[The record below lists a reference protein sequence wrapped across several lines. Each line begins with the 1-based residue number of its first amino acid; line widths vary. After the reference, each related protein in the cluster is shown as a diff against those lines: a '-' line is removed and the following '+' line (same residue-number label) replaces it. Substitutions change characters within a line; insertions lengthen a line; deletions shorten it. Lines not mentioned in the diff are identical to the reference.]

1 MARHALFA
9 LLLGLGVTLAM
20 PAGVADQG
28 VATPNNDEYYELYKV
43 LVDTI
48 DQVDRNYVQNLSRR
62 EIIDAAIH
70 GILEKLDPYS
80 SYISPEE
87 MTRFRDDVEHKFG
100 GIGIQISME
109 NGRLIVL
116 SPLVGSPA
124 YRAGIRAGDRIVN
137 IEGDSTEGIT
147 IDEAVKKLKGDAG
160 TDVTLSVRHLGSPE
174 PVDVSLTREVVS
186 VDTVLGD
193 SRREDDAWNWM
204 IDPEMGIGYI
214 RITAF
219 SRETASDLRDA
230 LNELQD
236 EGLRGLVIDLRFNP
250 GGLLTSAIEICDMFI
265 EQGRIVST
273 KGRNTPERTWDA
285 KAPGTFSGFPMAIIV
300 NRYSASA
307 SEILSACL
315 QDHKR
320 AIVVGE
326 RTWGKG
332 SVQNV
337 VELEGGTSALKLTT
351 ASYQRPNGHN
361 IHRFPD
367 ATEDD
372 EWGVMPNDDYLLKLT
387 PNEMQQLVLVR
398 RDRDI
403 VHWHQ
408 EQPIA
413 EEEADS
419 AVDEPDAASD
429 SPEDPEDDNETIDES
444 DDANEDDA
452 SESVDKDFVDRQL
465 EAAMGY
471 VRSQLTGDAPDDE

>member
-28 VATPNNDEYYELYKV
+28 VAPNNDEYYELYKV

-62 EIIDAAIH
+62 EIVDAAIQ

-109 NGRLIVL
+109 NGRLVVL

-124 YRAGIRAGDRIVN
+124 YRAGLRAGDHIVS
-137 IEGDSTEGIT
+137 IEGESTEGIT
-147 IDEAVKKLKGDAG
+147 IDDAVKQLKGDAG
-160 TDVTLSVRHLGSPE
+160 TDVTLSVRHTGSSD
-174 PVDVSLTREVVS
+174 PVDVTLTREIVAVE
-186 VDTVLGD
+186 TVLGD
-193 SRREDDAWNWM
+193 SRKPSDAWDWM
-204 IDPEMGIGYI
+204 LDREAGIGYI

-219 SRETASDLRDA
+219 SRETASDLRRA
-230 LNELQD
+230 LNELED
-236 EGLRGLVIDLRFNP
+236 EGLNGLIIDLRFNP

-265 EQGRIVST
+265 EEGRIVST
-273 KGRNTPERTWDA
+273 QGRNTPERTWEA
-285 KAPGTFSGFPMAIIV
+285 KSPGTYSGFPMAILV

-315 QDHKR
+315 QDHDR

-351 ASYQRPNGHN
+351 ASYQRPSGHN

-372 EWGVMPNDDYLLKLT
+372 EWGVMPNDDYLIKFS
-387 PNEMQQLVLVR
+387 PEEMRQLVLTR

-403 VHWHQ
+403 VVYHG
-408 EQPIA
+408 EEGEEAVA
-413 EEEADS
+413 EEEES
-419 AVDEPDAASD
+419 SD
-429 SPEDPEDDNETIDES
+429 SEPADTDDGNESEDGEVTEE
-444 DDANEDDA
+444 E
-452 SESVDKDFVDRQL
+452 EVDITFVDRQL
-465 EAAMGY
+465 EAAVEY
-471 VRSQLTGDAPDDE
+471 IRSQLAGDASDDE

>member
-28 VATPNNDEYYELYKV
+28 VAPNNDEYYELYKV

-62 EIIDAAIH
+62 EIVDAAIQ

-109 NGRLIVL
+109 NGRLVVL

-124 YRAGIRAGDRIVN
+124 YRAGLRAGDHIVS
-137 IEGDSTEGIT
+137 IEGESTEGIT
-147 IDEAVKKLKGDAG
+147 IDDAVKQLKGDAG
-160 TDVTLSVRHLGSPE
+160 TDVTLTVRHSESTEPE
-174 PVDVSLTREVVS
+174 EVTLTREVVS
-186 VDTVLGD
+186 VETVLGD
-193 SRREDDAWNWM
+193 ARKPDDAWDWM
-204 IDPEMGIGYI
+204 LDPELGIGYI
-214 RITAF
+214 RLTAF
-219 SRETASDLRDA
+219 SRETASDLRRA
-230 LNELQD
+230 LNELED
-236 EGLRGLVIDLRFNP
+236 EGLQGLVIDLRFNP

-265 EQGRIVST
+265 KEGRIVST
-273 KGRNTPERTWDA
+273 QGRNTPERTWDA
-285 KAPGTFSGFPMAIIV
+285 KSPGTYSGFPMAILV

-315 QDHKR
+315 QDHDR

-351 ASYQRPNGHN
+351 ASYQRPSGKN

-367 ATEDD
+367 ASEDD
-372 EWGVMPNDDYLLKLT
+372 EWGVVPNEDYLIKFS
-387 PNEMQQLVLVR
+387 PEEMRQLVLTR

-403 VHWHQ
+403 VKYHD
-408 EQPIA
+408 
-413 EEEADS
+413 EEAV
-419 AVDEPDAASD
+419 ADEEDNGDAETAED
-429 SPEDPEDDNETIDES
+429 TDEADNSPED
-444 DDANEDDA
+444 DDAET
-452 SESVDKDFVDRQL
+452 EVLEEEVVDVDFVDRQL
-465 EAAMGY
+465 EAAVEY
-471 VRSQLTGDAPDDE
+471 IRSQLADESSEDE

>member
-20 PAGVADQG
+20 PSGVADQG
-28 VATPNNDEYYELYKV
+28 VTPNDDEYYELYKV

-48 DQVDRNYVQNLSRR
+48 DQVDRNYVQSLSRR

-100 GIGIQISME
+100 GIGIQIAME
-109 NGRLIVL
+109 NGQLVIL

-124 YRAGIRAGDRIVN
+124 YRAGLRAGDRIVD

-160 TDVTLSVRHLGSPE
+160 TDVTLSVRHLGSRE
-174 PVDVSLTREVVS
+174 AEEVSLTREVVS
-186 VDTVLGD
+186 VATILGD
-193 SRREDDAWNWM
+193 SRKGDDAWDWM
-204 IDPEMGIGYI
+204 FDHEMGIGYI

-250 GGLLTSAIEICDMFI
+250 GGLLTSAIEICDLFI
-265 EQGRIVST
+265 SEGRIVST
-273 KGRNTPERTWDA
+273 QGRNTPERTWDA
-285 KAPGTFSGFPMAIIV
+285 KSPGTFSDFPIAIIV

-315 QDHKR
+315 QDHDR

-351 ASYQRPNGHN
+351 ASYQRPSGEN

-367 ATEDD
+367 ATEEDQ
-372 EWGVMPNDDYLLKLT
+372 WGVMPNDDYLIKFT
-387 PNEMQQLVLVR
+387 PDEMRQLVVVR
-398 RDRDI
+398 RQRDI
-403 VHWHQ
+403 VQWHD
-408 EQPIA
+408 EEPTGEEDPAA
-413 EEEADS
+413 EETDEADDS
-419 AVDEPDAASD
+419 AEGEEAEGEPDDDSDGVSEDSVDE
-429 SPEDPEDDNETIDES
+429 
-444 DDANEDDA
+444 
-452 SESVDKDFVDRQL
+452 DFVDRQF
-465 EAAMGY
+465 EAAIGY
-471 VRSQLTGDAPDDE
+471 VRWKLSFDASDDE

>member
-20 PAGVADQG
+20 PAGIADQST
-28 VATPNNDEYYELYKV
+28 TPKDDEYYELYKV

-109 NGRLIVL
+109 NGQLIVL

-124 YRAGIRAGDRIVN
+124 YRAGLHAGDRIVK
-137 IEGDSTEGIT
+137 IEGDPTEGIT
-147 IDEAVKKLKGDAG
+147 IDEAVKKLKGDSG
-160 TDVTLSVRHLGSPE
+160 TDVTLSLRHLGSPE
-174 PVDVSLTREVVS
+174 PEDVTLTREVVS
-186 VDTVLGD
+186 VATVLGD
-193 SRREDDAWNWM
+193 SRKKNDAWDWM
-204 IDPEMGIGYI
+204 YDHELGIGYI

-230 LNELQD
+230 LNALED
-236 EGLRGLVIDLRFNP
+236 EGLHGLVIDLRFNP

-265 EQGRIVST
+265 DEGRIVST
-273 KGRNTPERTWDA
+273 QGRNTPERIWDA

-315 QDHKR
+315 QDHHR
-320 AIVVGE
+320 AIIVGE

-351 ASYQRPNGHN
+351 ASYRRPSGKN

-367 ATEDD
+367 ATEED
-372 EWGVMPNDDYLLKLT
+372 EWGVMPNDDYLIRLT
-387 PNEMQQLVLVR
+387 PNEMRQLVMIR

-403 VHWHQ
+403 VQWHAKDAPAQ
-408 EQPIA
+408 ENDA
-413 EEEADS
+413 KADET
-419 AVDEPDAASD
+419 EPPSD
-429 SPEDPEDDNETIDES
+429 SPQGDETNTEPSDENEGEQS
-444 DDANEDDA
+444 DGGGE
-452 SESVDKDFVDRQL
+452 EFVDRQF
-465 EAAMGY
+465 EAALGY
-471 VRSQLTGDAPDDE
+471 IRSQLTGDHFDDE

>member
-28 VATPNNDEYYELYKV
+28 VTPNNDEYYELYKV

-62 EIIDAAIH
+62 EIVDAAIQ

-87 MTRFRDDVEHKFG
+87 MARFRDDVEHKFG
-100 GIGIQISME
+100 GIGIQISVE
-109 NGRLIVL
+109 NGELVVL

-124 YRAGIRAGDRIVN
+124 YRAGLRAGDRIVS
-137 IEGDSTEGIT
+137 IEGESTEGIT
-147 IDEAVKKLKGDAG
+147 IDEAVKQLKGDAG
-160 TDVTLSVRHLGSPE
+160 TDVTLAVRHLGSSE
-174 PVDVSLTREVVS
+174 REEVTLTREVVA
-186 VDTVLGD
+186 VATVLGD
-193 SRREDDAWNWM
+193 ARKENDAWDWM
-204 IDPEMGIGYI
+204 LDRELGIGYI

-219 SRETASDLRDA
+219 SRETANDLREA
-230 LNELQD
+230 LNDLED
-236 EGLRGLVIDLRFNP
+236 EGLNGLILDLRFNP
-250 GGLLTSAIEICDMFI
+250 GGLLTSAIDICDMFI
-265 EQGRIVST
+265 DEGRIVST

-285 KAPGTFSGFPMAIIV
+285 KSPGTYRGFPMAIIV

-315 QDHKR
+315 QDHDR

-351 ASYQRPNGHN
+351 ASYQRPSGKN

-367 ATEDD
+367 ATEED
-372 EWGVMPNDDYLLKLT
+372 EWGVVPNDDYLLRLT
-387 PNEMQQLVLVR
+387 PDEMRQLVLTR
-398 RDRDI
+398 RERDI
-403 VHWHQ
+403 VQWHAD
-408 EQPIA
+408 EEAVGESDTIVEDVNEVTDEEESEEETGEA
-413 EEEADS
+413 EESED
-419 AVDEPDAASD
+419 AV
-429 SPEDPEDDNETIDES
+429 
-444 DDANEDDA
+444 
-452 SESVDKDFVDRQL
+452 FVDRQL
-465 EAAMGY
+465 EAA
-471 VRSQLTGDAPDDE
+471 VEFIRSQLDDSGSEDE

>member
-28 VATPNNDEYYELYKV
+28 VTPNNDEYYELYKV

-62 EIIDAAIH
+62 EIVDAAIQ

-87 MTRFRDDVEHKFG
+87 MARFRDDVEHKFG

-109 NGRLIVL
+109 NGELVVL

-124 YRAGIRAGDRIVN
+124 YRAGLRAGDRIVS
-137 IEGDSTEGIT
+137 IEGESTEGIT
-147 IDEAVKKLKGDAG
+147 IDDAVKQLKGDAG
-160 TDVTLSVRHLGSPE
+160 TDVTLAVRHLGSSE
-174 PVDVSLTREVVS
+174 REEVTLTREVVA
-186 VDTVLGD
+186 VATVLGD
-193 SRREDDAWNWM
+193 TRKEDDAWDWM
-204 IDPEMGIGYI
+204 LDPESGIGYI
-214 RITAF
+214 RVTAF
-219 SRETASDLRDA
+219 SRETANDLREA
-230 LNELQD
+230 LNELED
-236 EGLRGLVIDLRFNP
+236 EGLQGLIIDLRFNP

-265 EQGRIVST
+265 EDGRIVST
-273 KGRNTPERTWDA
+273 KGRNTPERTWEA
-285 KAPGTFSGFPMAIIV
+285 KSPGTYAGFPMAIIV

-315 QDHKR
+315 QDHDR

-351 ASYQRPNGHN
+351 ASYQRPSGKN

-372 EWGVMPNDDYLLKLT
+372 EWGVVPNDDFLLKFT
-387 PNEMQQLVLVR
+387 PDEMRQLVLTR
-398 RDRDI
+398 RERD
-403 VHWHQ
+403 VVQWH
-408 EQPIA
+408 A
-413 EEEADS
+413 EEDSDEADDS
-419 AVDEPDAASD
+419 GDAAETDEADVEAEDEPQ
-429 SPEDPEDDNETIDES
+429 DE
-444 DDANEDDA
+444 N
-452 SESVDKDFVDRQL
+452 VVFVDRQL
-465 EAAMGY
+465 EAAVGY
-471 VRSQLTGDAPDDE
+471 IRSQLDGDSSDDE